1 MDAEE
6 SNAVAVAGRCEA
18 SPVKSKKQLRQEKS
32 KPSRESPR
40 LATSAFHDADLPA
53 FDRVKKLKNFDRFTG
68 DIENL
73 LTELIDKVLTREVA
87 EPRATRRD
95 ELATLLLWHAE
106 FQAQVREGADKTV
119 ASMEMRSFISELG
132 DAFEKVADKNAKDA
146 KKTPYDTL
154 IKVFSIKK
162 NQKQSR
168 RRRSEEHED

>member
-6 SNAVAVAGRCEA
+6 SNAVAVAGHCEA

-40 LATSAFHDADLPA
+40 VATSAFHDADLPA
-53 FDRVKKLKNFDRFTG
+53 FDRVKKLRNLDRFTG

-73 LTELIDKVLTREVA
+73 LTELIDKVLAQEA
-87 EPRATRRD
+87 IEPRASRRD

-106 FQAQVREGADKTV
+106 FQAQVRQGGDKTV
-119 ASMEMRSFISELG
+119 GSTEMRSFITELG
-132 DAFEKVADKNAKDA
+132 DSFEKVVEKDAKDA

-168 RRRSEEHED
+168 RRRSEEHGD

>member
-6 SNAVAVAGRCEA
+6 CNAVAGHCEA
-18 SPVKSKKQLRQEKS
+18 SPVKSKKQLRQERSKS
-32 KPSRESPR
+32 RRESPR
-40 LATSAFHDADLPA
+40 LTTSASHDADLPA
-53 FDRVKKLKNFDRFTG
+53 FDRVKKLENFDGFTG

-73 LTELIDKVLTREVA
+73 LTELIDRVLTQEAA

-106 FQAQVREGADKTV
+106 FQAQAGKGGDETVR
-119 ASMEMRSFISELG
+119 SMEMRSFISELG
-132 DAFEKVADKNAKDA
+132 DAFEKVAEKHVKDA

-168 RRRSEEHED
+168 RRRSEEEGA